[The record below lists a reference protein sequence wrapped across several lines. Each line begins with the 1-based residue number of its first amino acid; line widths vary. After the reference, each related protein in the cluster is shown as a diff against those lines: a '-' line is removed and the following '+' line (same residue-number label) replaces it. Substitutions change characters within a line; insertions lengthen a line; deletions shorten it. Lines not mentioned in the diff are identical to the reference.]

1 MTAPSTPKPPR
12 KKPKTAA
19 TAKPVVPRKEATLH
33 PRNRHTGR
41 YDFPALIKTTPELA
55 KFVIINPYGKESI
68 DFASPDAVR
77 VFNRAL
83 LKSFYGIQHWD
94 IPADYLCP
102 PVPGRADYVHFLADL
117 LASNND
123 GKVPRGSIVKVLD
136 IGMGANCVYPL
147 IGYMEYRWNF
157 LGSEVDPIAVAA
169 AKAIVQSNDLSKV
182 IQLRQ
187 QTNPKQILLGLLEP
201 GERFDLTMCNPPF
214 HASMDEATKGSERK
228 WRALGKADP
237 KRKLPVLNFGGQS
250 AELWCEGGEARF
262 HAGVESVEFARDRDG
277 TEKGRGVGKPSS
289 GNVPRAETK
298 PLRGLDVP
306 DQERA
311 ADLAPA
317 LGSRLNPARSYKSQ
331 ATKNRARIAP
341 EHGFFCC
348 VLLVNSVG
356 QAFGHNQL
364 DNFLGSDFD
373 GSASRRVTA
382 STGRTLGHF
391 QFANA
396 WQSDFAAVFQ
406 LIGNNLAQLVQQG
419 AHGSFRCVYCFSQVS
434 DQLVFSNSHCGVPS
448 LSNSYGLQSAVSAV
462 EPDRHGLAPP
472 AITTEIGVI
481 DA

>member
-19 TAKPVVPRKEATLH
+19 TAKPVAPRKEATLH

-83 LKSFYGIQHWD
+83 LKAFYGIQHWD

-117 LASNND
+117 LASVND
-123 GKVPRGSIVKVLD
+123 GKIPRGSIVKVLD

-169 AKAIVQSNDLSKV
+169 ARAIVQSNDLSKV

-262 HAGVESVEFARDRDG
+262 VTQLIAESAHFAHKVLWFSTLVSKASNLPAIETALKKAGVLESQVVEMSQG
-277 TEKGRGVGKPSS
+277 QK
-289 GNVPRAETK
+289 
-298 PLRGLDVP
+298 
-306 DQERA
+306 Q
-311 ADLAPA
+311 
-317 LGSRLNPARSYKSQ
+317 SRFVAWTFQ
-331 ATKNRARIAP
+331 TKN
-341 EHGFFCC
+341 E
-348 VLLVNSVG
+348 
-356 QAFGHNQL
+356 
-364 DNFLGSDFD
+364 
-373 GSASRRVTA
+373 
-382 STGRTLGHF
+382 
-391 QFANA
+391 
-396 WQSDFAAVFQ
+396 
-406 LIGNNLAQLVQQG
+406 QQIW
-419 AHGSFRCVYCFSQVS
+419 RQRWVR
-434 DQLVFSNSHCGVPS
+434 D
-448 LSNSYGLQSAVSAV
+448 
-462 EPDRHGLAPP
+462 
-472 AITTEIGVI
+472 
-481 DA
+481 